1 MGALSL
7 DDIPRGRVQH
17 PVERILVRRQRH
29 PLAALGLADDLG
41 AFPHTLGG
49 QGSVRAEKSRA
60 VANFSSDPI
69 PLGSP
74 IGPGTLVM
82 RELVT

>member
-1 MGALSL
+1 
-7 DDIPRGRVQH
+7 
-17 PVERILVRRQRH
+17 
-29 PLAALGLADDLG
+29 
-41 AFPHTLGG
+41 LGG